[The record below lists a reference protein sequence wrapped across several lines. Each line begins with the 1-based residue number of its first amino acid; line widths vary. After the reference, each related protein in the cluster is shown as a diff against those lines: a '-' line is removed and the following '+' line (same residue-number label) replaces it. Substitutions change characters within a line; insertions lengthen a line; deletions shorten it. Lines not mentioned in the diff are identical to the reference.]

1 MEEVV
6 VVIVGAGP
14 SGLATSVCLN
24 QLSILN
30 VILER
35 EDCYAS
41 LWKKRTYDRLTIHLA
56 KEFCSLPFMPHLPTC
71 PTFMPKDIFV
81 QYLDVVAN
89 GENGEDFV
97 PELLGLDSFGG
108 VVIHASE
115 YKTGKQYE
123 DKEALVVGCGN
134 SGIEIAYDLSN
145 FGTHTSI
152 VVKSPFHVLTKEMV
166 HLGMVLLK
174 YLPVFLVDT
183 FITILSKFKYDDL
196 SKYGIYR
203 PKKGPF
209 YVKEIMGRSPVLD
222 VGTVKKIQNKVQF
235 ENGFEKEFDVIVF
248 ATGYKSV
255 ANNWLRDYKYV
266 LNDDGMPK
274 NSFPTHWKGE
284 NGLYC
289 AGLSRRGIFGV
300 SMDAKAIA
308 DDIKMI
314 INNKE
319 KKLE

>member
-1 MEEVV
+1 
-6 VVIVGAGP
+6 
-14 SGLATSVCLN
+14 
-24 QLSILN
+24 
-30 VILER
+30 
-35 EDCYAS
+35 
-41 LWKKRTYDRLTIHLA
+41 
-56 KEFCSLPFMPHLPTC
+56 
-71 PTFMPKDIFV
+71 
-81 QYLDVVAN
+81 
-89 GENGEDFV
+89 
-97 PELLGLDSFGG
+97 
-108 VVIHASE
+108 
-115 YKTGKQYE
+115 
-123 DKEALVVGCGN
+123 
-134 SGIEIAYDLSN
+134 
-145 FGTHTSI
+145 
-152 VVKSPFHVLTKEMV
+152 MV

-183 FITILSKFKYDDL
+183 FITILSKFKYGDL
-196 SKYGIYR
+196 SKYGIHR

-222 VGTVKKIQNKVQF
+222 VGTVKKIQVGEIQVFPAISSFNKNKVQF
-235 ENGFEKEFDVIVF
+235 KNGFEKEFDVIVF

-255 ANNWLRDYKYV
+255 ANNWLKDYKYV

-314 INNKE
+314 INSKE